1 MKDKIE
7 YDEAGIIPAGAGST
21 RGSSRITSARRDHPR
36 RCGEHASSP
45 LPAAFAW
52 GSSPQVRGAPDVV
65 PGAPAVGGI
74 IPAGA
79 GSTGSTRARRPRR
92 WDHPRRCGEHALMLS
107 TLPTVLGSSPQ
118 VRGALAVLH
127 GHDVAVGIIP
137 AGAGSTPPPARG
149 RDREGDHPRRCG
161 EHPCRGRGDVPHPGS
176 SPQVRGAP
184 LAERPPVPDGGIIPA
199 GAGST
204 PVTAGS
210 PGRARDHP
218 RRCGEH

>member
-1 MKDKIE
+1 
-7 YDEAGIIPAGAGST
+7 
-21 RGSSRITSARRDHPR
+21 
-36 RCGEHASSP
+36 
-45 LPAAFAW
+45 
-52 GSSPQVRGAPDVV
+52 
-65 PGAPAVGGI
+65 
-74 IPAGA
+74 
-79 GSTGSTRARRPRR
+79 
-92 WDHPRRCGEHALMLS
+92 MLS

-161 EHPCRGRGDVPHPGS
+161 EHRLQSALQSRTVGSSPQVRGAQDEVAETNPNSRIIPAGAGSTRSPPCGPSCGWDHPRRCGEHEAAWNGGDIKKGS

-184 LAERPPVPDGGIIPA
+184 PEVRAKGAHDGIIPA

-204 PVTAGS
+204 DDADL
-210 PGRARDHP
+210 RKAIERDHP
-218 RRCGEH
+218 RRCGEHSAVT